1 MSLKMYKK
9 IIVLLFAG
17 VLMGALD
24 IAIIGPALPAIKS
37 FFSLSDRQL
46 PWLFNIYVLMNLLGT
61 PLMGKFSDLYGR
73 RIIYIISLF
82 LFAAGSLLVII
93 SNSFPLLLIGRGI
106 QGFGAGG
113 IFPVAS
119 AVIGDTVPKE
129 KQGTALGWIGAVF
142 GLAFIIGPIL
152 GGILL
157 QFGWKWIFIINI
169 PFAIIII
176 FYTLKIL
183 PSGEKHVWQK
193 PDWKGMLLLI
203 ISLSLFAYGMN
214 QIDTNRFWNSLLELH
229 VMVSLIAAV
238 LILPL
243 FYFQQKSSVTPVFN
257 LNLLTSKQLLI
268 TYCIAFTAGLGE
280 ISTVY
285 LPSMAINA
293 FHVTEAN
300 ASFMLLPLVITLF
313 IFSPLAGRLIDKTE
327 VRLVLLTGLLLLAS
341 GLFSL
346 YFFPVNKLFFYIS
359 SSVIGAGLSFLLG
372 APLRYIIN
380 NETAEENR
388 ASGQSILTLFTST
401 GQIFG
406 AAFAGGI
413 IYSLGGEVHSYQSVF
428 AILALICLP
437 LLPVV
442 MKLKKYNTKNVP
454 GH

>member
-1 MSLKMYKK
+1 MYKK
-9 IIVLLFAG
+9 ILVLLFAG

-46 PWLFNIYVLMNLLGT
+46 PWLFNIYVLMNLVGT

-73 RIIYIISLF
+73 RNIYVINLL
-82 LFAAGSLLVII
+82 LFAAGSLLVIV
-93 SNSFPLLLIGRGI
+93 SDSYPLLLAGRGM

-119 AVIGDTVPKE
+119 AVIGDMIPKE

-157 QFGWKWIFIINI
+157 QFGWRWIFLINI
-169 PFAIIII
+169 PFALIII
-176 FYTLKIL
+176 YYALKIL
-183 PSGEKHVWQK
+183 PSGGKHVWQK

-203 ISLSLFAYGMN
+203 ASLSLFAYGMN
-214 QIDTNRFWNSLLELH
+214 QIDTNRFWNSLLEPH
-229 VMVSLIAAV
+229 IMGSLIAAV

-243 FYFQQKSSVTPVFN
+243 FYFQQKASSSPTFN

-268 TYCIAFTAGLGE
+268 TYWIAFTAGLGE

-285 LPSMAINA
+285 LPSLAVNA
-293 FHVTEAN
+293 FHITESN

-327 VRLVLLTGLLLLAS
+327 VRIVLLAGIILLSS
-341 GLFSL
+341 GLISL
-346 YFFPVNKLFFYIS
+346 YLIPLSKTSFYIA

-380 NETAEENR
+380 NETSGESR

-413 IYSLGGEVHSYQSVF
+413 IYSLGGKVHSYQTVF
-428 AILALICLP
+428 AILAVICLP

-442 MKLKKYNTKNVP
+442 MNLKKYKTKDVP